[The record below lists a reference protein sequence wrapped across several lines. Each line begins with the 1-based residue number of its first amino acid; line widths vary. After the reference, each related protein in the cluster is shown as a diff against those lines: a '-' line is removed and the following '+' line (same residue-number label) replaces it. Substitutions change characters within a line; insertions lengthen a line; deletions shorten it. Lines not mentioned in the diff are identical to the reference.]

1 MPLRRSSRPPK
12 RRRIRKLRFL
22 ALLSVLVFVS
32 LVSFVFGLVS
42 AIASDVAALE
52 PSTSKRPQ
60 QLGYIY
66 ASDGK
71 TVLATLRGDE
81 SRIVVASDDISP
93 LMKQAIVAVED
104 RRFWEHQ
111 GVDYRGILR
120 AVWADV
126 SHKAVVEGGS
136 TITQQFVKNTY
147 THQERTI
154 SRKLKEAA
162 LAWQLERK
170 WSKDRILTAYLNT
183 IYFGNGAYGIEMAA
197 RVYFHEH
204 ARDLTLA
211 QSALLAG
218 LPASPGAYDPAT
230 NPKAAEARRR
240 IVLQMMRDEGLIAL
254 KEQLTADAQ
263 KLPKPKDIHLPVTAG
278 RQGYFAE
285 YVKQQLVPYYG
296 SGKVLGGGLKVYTTI
311 DLDLQRLA
319 AEAIDEWLPEREDPA
334 AALVAIDPRDGRV
347 LAMVGGRNYKKSQ
360 FNLAVQGERQ
370 PGSSFKPFV
379 LATALSEG
387 ISPQTKFTSQP
398 TVINLGTSSGR

>member
-1 MPLRRSSRPPK
+1 MPFRRSSRPPK

-22 ALLSVLVFVS
+22 ALLSVLLFVS
-32 LVSFVFGLVS
+32 VVSFAYGLVS

-81 SRIVVASDDISP
+81 SRIVVASEDISP
-93 LMKQAIVAVED
+93 IMKQAIVAVED

-126 SHKAVVEGGS
+126 RHQAVVEGGS

-147 THQERTI
+147 TQQERTI

-197 RVYFHEH
+197 RVYFGEH
-204 ARDLTLA
+204 ASDLTLA
-211 QSALLAG
+211 
-218 LPASPGAYDPAT
+218 
-230 NPKAAEARRR
+230 
-240 IVLQMMRDEGLIAL
+240 
-254 KEQLTADAQ
+254 
-263 KLPKPKDIHLPVTAG
+263 AG
-278 RQGYFAE
+278 RPPRGPAGE
-285 YVKQQLVPYYG
+285 PRRVRPG
-296 SGKVLGGGLKVYTTI
+296 H
-311 DLDLQRLA
+311 
-319 AEAIDEWLPEREDPA
+319 EPE
-334 AALVAIDPRDGRV
+334 GRRG
-347 LAMVGGRNYKKSQ
+347 A
-360 FNLAVQGERQ
+360 
-370 PGSSFKPFV
+370 
-379 LATALSEG
+379 
-387 ISPQTKFTSQP
+387 
-398 TVINLGTSSGR
+398 